1 MNMKMIPESPRERYV
16 APVAVVLGLVSGGA
30 LCESSY
36 VSGEIPPAE
45 TESWGIIN

>member
-1 MNMKMIPESPRERYV
+1 MNMKMIPESTRERYV
-16 APVAVVLGLVSGGA
+16 APVAVVLGLISGA